1 MSANMPSNNHP
12 QYISF
17 GLKVLS
23 AAVASAVLLLSNA
36 HAAGLGK
43 LTVLSSL
50 GQPLR
55 AEIELTAVSKDEVGS
70 LVAKL
75 ASSESYRQAKI
86 DFNPALL
93 SLRFAIEQ
101 RGSRQFIRVT
111 SNQPVNEPFVDML
124 LELGGSNGRLIREY
138 TFLLDPA
145 DLRMNQPVQVASPTN
160 VPLQLNTPVTQV
172 PAAPMPSVPER
183 QVRANSPSEKAVPK
197 AAERIAGPKPVTEV
211 KLGAKQGEYRIKR
224 GDTLTRFAV
233 QARPSG
239 VSLDQMLVALYRAN
253 PNAFAGNNMNRLRTG
268 QILSVPDA
276 DAVRGINQVE
286 AFGVIVA
293 QAADF
298 DNYRNQLAGKVARTV
313 AKPEIQAKQLAA
325 GKIITKVEESKAEA
339 SEAKDKLK
347 LSRANAAGAGNA
359 AADKVAGETKNSE
372 DKIAKDKAIA
382 DANERVKELEKNV
395 NNLQAIL
402 EVRNNDLA
410 AQQKRA
416 EAVNLA
422 EKSATSAPLSASSA
436 PVPPVVAQLNR
447 PKVPPQKV
455 KPAPV
460 PEPSFV
466 DGLLDNPALLP
477 GAGLL
482 LALLGALG
490 IYSRQRK
497 KKPVNFDNSALPDS
511 SLKANSLFGSTG
523 GQSVDTNNSVFNSNF
538 TPSASQL
545 DANEVD
551 PIAEAD
557 VYIAYGRDAQ
567 AEEILKEALRTQP
580 DRNAVRVKLL
590 EIYAKRK
597 DLRSFETLASEL
609 FGSTKGE
616 GDDWQQ
622 AAALGM
628 AIDPNNP
635 LYAGGELSD
644 DIAARTVAFG
654 APTRPLE
661 DLDPEALLANS
672 QSREVQGAD
681 IFAFDQDLIA
691 SAESQAGSEITD
703 DLDFDIDLVAQ
714 SAASNGLDFDL
725 GGAELQAEAAPA
737 PEAGVIPM
745 SAGMAEMSFDSIEAV
760 DIEIAEDVLQ
770 ISVGAE
776 TVPAAVTALS
786 TDTAEKPADPVEL
799 KLDLDAIDFDFLSG
813 NTSFSAK
820 EAPVMP
826 DPYAATAKEVAKAA
840 DVDVVAGMDV
850 AAMEAAPAAEPIGAA
865 MEFDLSGIDFDL
877 DSSAV
882 SDQTVKNS
890 AESIYSEPVVEMSGN
905 VEMATKLDLAVAYQ
919 EIGDKEGARELLD
932 EVLKD
937 GSSDQIEKAKTLLAS
952 LA

>member
-1 MSANMPSNNHP
+1 MA
-12 QYISF
+12 
-17 GLKVLS
+17 
-23 AAVASAVLLLSNA
+23 
-36 HAAGLGK
+36 
-43 LTVLSSL
+43 
-50 GQPLR
+50 
-55 AEIELTAVSKDEVGS
+55 
-70 LVAKL
+70 
-75 ASSESYRQAKI
+75 
-86 DFNPALL
+86 
-93 SLRFAIEQ
+93 
-101 RGSRQFIRVT
+101 
-111 SNQPVNEPFVDML
+111 
-124 LELGGSNGRLIREY
+124 
-138 TFLLDPA
+138 
-145 DLRMNQPVQVASPTN
+145 
-160 VPLQLNTPVTQV
+160 
-172 PAAPMPSVPER
+172 
-183 QVRANSPSEKAVPK
+183 
-197 AAERIAGPKPVTEV
+197 
-211 KLGAKQGEYRIKR
+211 
-224 GDTLTRFAV
+224 
-233 QARPSG
+233 
-239 VSLDQMLVALYRAN
+239 
-253 PNAFAGNNMNRLRTG
+253 
-268 QILSVPDA
+268 
-276 DAVRGINQVE
+276 
-286 AFGVIVA
+286 
-293 QAADF
+293 
-298 DNYRNQLAGKVARTV
+298 
-313 AKPEIQAKQLAA
+313 
-325 GKIITKVEESKAEA
+325 
-339 SEAKDKLK
+339 
-347 LSRANAAGAGNA
+347 
-359 AADKVAGETKNSE
+359 
-372 DKIAKDKAIA
+372 
-382 DANERVKELEKNV
+382 
-395 NNLQAIL
+395 
-402 EVRNNDLA
+402 
-410 AQQKRA
+410 
-416 EAVNLA
+416 
-422 EKSATSAPLSASSA
+422 
-436 PVPPVVAQLNR
+436 AQLNK

-455 KPAPV
+455 KPAPA

-466 DGLLDNPALLP
+466 DSLLDNPALLP

-691 SAESQAGSEITD
+691 SAESQAGTEITD

-725 GGAELQAEAAPA
+725 GGAELQAEAAP
-737 PEAGVIPM
+737 EADVIPL

-770 ISVGAE
+770 IPVGAE

>member
-75 ASSESYRQAKI
+75 ASSESFRQAKI

-101 RGSRQFIRVT
+101 RGSRQVIRVT

-124 LELGGSNGRLIREY
+124 LELGGNNGHLIREY

-160 VPLQLNTPVTQV
+160 VPLQFNAPATQV
-172 PAAPMPSVPER
+172 PAAPMPSVIER
-183 QVRANSPSEKAVPK
+183 QVRASSLSEKAAPK
-197 AAERIAGPKPVTEV
+197 ATERIAGSKAATEV
-211 KLGAKQGEYRIKR
+211 KLGARQGEYRIKR
-224 GDTLTRFAV
+224 GDTLTHFAI
-233 QARPSG
+233 QAKPSG

-286 AFGVIVA
+286 ASGVIVA

-298 DNYRNQLAGKVARTV
+298 DNYRSQLAGKVARMV
-313 AKPEIQAKQLAA
+313 AKPESQVKQLAA
-325 GKIITKVEESKAEA
+325 GKIVTKIEENKVET

-359 AADKVAGETKNSE
+359 AADKAAGATKNSE

-402 EVRNNDLA
+402 EVKNNDLA

-416 EAVNLA
+416 ETVNLG
-422 EKSATSAPLSASSA
+422 EKTAVPASASA
-436 PVPPVVAQLNR
+436 PVPAVAAQLNK
-447 PKVPPQKV
+447 PKVSPQKI
-455 KPAPV
+455 KPAPA

-466 DGLLDNPALLP
+466 DSLLDNPALLP

-482 LALLGALG
+482 AALLGVLG
-490 IYSRQRK
+490 IYSRRRK
-497 KKPVNFDNSALPDS
+497 KKHVDFDNSALQDS

-545 DANEVD
+545 DTNEVD

-597 DLRSFETLASEL
+597 DLRAFETLASEL

-644 DIAARTVAFG
+644 DIAARTAAFG

-672 QSREVQGAD
+672 QSREVPDAD
-681 IFAFDQDLIA
+681 MFAFDQDLIA
-691 SAESQAGSEITD
+691 SAESPAGTEITN

-725 GGAELQAEAAPA
+725 GDAEIQAEVVQ
-737 PEAGVIPM
+737 EADVIPM
-745 SAGMAEMSFDSIEAV
+745 SAGMAEMSFDSIETV
-760 DIEIAEDVLQ
+760 DIETADD
-770 ISVGAE
+770 ISPVPVGAE
-776 TVPAAVTALS
+776 AVLAAAAPS
-786 TDTAEKPADPVEL
+786 TDAADKPAEPVEL

-826 DPYAATAKEVAKAA
+826 DPYSATAKEVAKAA
-840 DVDVVAGMDV
+840 EVDVAAGMDV
-850 AAMEAAPAAEPIGAA
+850 TAMEAALASEPIGAA

-882 SDQTVKNS
+882 PDQAAKNS
-890 AESIYSEPVVEMSGN
+890 TDSVYAEPVVEMSGN

-937 GSSDQIEKAKTLLAS
+937 GSSEQIEQAKTMLAS

>member
-1 MSANMPSNNHP
+1 MPANMPSNNHP

-23 AAVASAVLLLSNA
+23 AAVASAVLLFSNA

-75 ASSESYRQAKI
+75 ASSESFRQAKI

-101 RGSRQFIRVT
+101 RGSRQIIRVT
-111 SNQPVNEPFVDML
+111 SGQAVNEPFVDML

-145 DLRMNQPVQVASPTN
+145 DLRMNQPVQVASPAN
-160 VPLQLNTPVTQV
+160 VPLQINAPAPAVMPSTPLPQ
-172 PAAPMPSVPER
+172 SVPER
-183 QVRANSPSEKAVPK
+183 PVRANSPSEKVLPKATERAAVPK
-197 AAERIAGPKPVTEV
+197 QVAEV
-211 KLGAKQGEYRIKR
+211 KLAAKQGEYRIKR
-224 GDTLTRFAV
+224 GDTLTHFAV
-233 QARPSG
+233 QAKPNG

-268 QILSVPDA
+268 QILTVPDA
-276 DAVRGINQVE
+276 EAVRGINQVE
-286 AFGVIVA
+286 ASGVIVT
-293 QAADF
+293 QAVDF
-298 DNYRNQLAGKVARTV
+298 DNYRNQLAGKVAHTV
-313 AKPEIQAKQLAA
+313 AKPDAQAKQAAA
-325 GKIITKVEESKAEA
+325 GKITTKVEESKTEA

-347 LSRANAAGAGNA
+347 LSRANAAGAGVD
-359 AADKVAGETKNSE
+359 AADKVAGATKNSE

-402 EVRNNDLA
+402 EVKNNDLA
-410 AQQKRA
+410 AQQKKA
-416 EAVNLA
+416 EAVKLA
-422 EKSATSAPLSASSA
+422 EKSAASVPAPASASDSA
-436 PVPPVVAQLNR
+436 SVPPVATLNK
-447 PKVPPQKV
+447 PKVQPQKV
-455 KPAPV
+455 KQAPP
-460 PEPSFV
+460 PEPGFV
-466 DGLLDNPALLP
+466 DSLMDNPALLP
-477 GAGLL
+477 GAGIL
-482 LALLGALG
+482 LALLGGLG
-490 IYSRQRK
+490 IYVSRRK
-497 KKPVNFDNSALPDS
+497 KKPVVFDTSALPDS

-580 DRNAVRVKLL
+580 ERNAVRVKLL

-597 DLRSFETLASEL
+597 DLRAFETLASEL
-609 FGSTKGE
+609 FGATKGE

-644 DIAARTVAFG
+644 DITAKAVAFG

-661 DLDPEALLANS
+661 DLDPDALLTNS
-672 QSREVQGAD
+672 QSREVQSAD
-681 IFAFDQDLIA
+681 IFTFDQELTA
-691 SAESQAGSEITD
+691 PVESQADTEITD

-725 GGAELQAEAAPA
+725 GGTEIQAEIAQDADMMHMP
-737 PEAGVIPM
+737 
-745 SAGMAEMSFDSIEAV
+745 AGMAEMPFETV
-760 DIEIAEDVLQ
+760 EIATEAPVAP
-770 ISVGAE
+770 AE
-776 TVPAAVTALS
+776 LEVAPAMAAELS
-786 TDTAEKPADPVEL
+786 TDAVEKPADPVEL

-813 NTSFSAK
+813 NGSFSTK
-820 EAPVMP
+820 ETPAMP
-826 DPYAATAKEVAKAA
+826 DPYASPAKEAAKVAE
-840 DVDVVAGMDV
+840 VDALAEMD
-850 AAMEAAPAAEPIGAA
+850 ATTLEAMPVAEPIGAA

-877 DSSAV
+877 DSSSA
-882 SDQTVKNS
+882 SDQTAKNV
-890 AESIYSEPVVEMSGN
+890 EMDIYPEPVVEMTGN

-937 GSSDQIEKAKTLLAS
+937 GSSEQIEKAKALLAS